1 MSAADD
7 RVTIERWAKRESP
20 QGSFEFIIDPVA
32 ELLNVMPALARE
44 VVYLR
49 EALHNL
55 WLEFEDHATPPT
67 SEID

>member
-1 MSAADD
+1 MNTEDD
-7 RVTIERWAKRESP
+7 RATIDRWAKRGSP
-20 QGSFEFIIDPVA
+20 AGPFEFIIDPVT

-55 WLEFEDHATPPT
+55 RLEFEDQIPPT